1 MIDKNAVVRSNSVL
15 SRFVCMVRFEKV
27 YSSYNSYFLKKGYSQ
42 SFFRENLSHT
52 IVRKA

>member
-27 YSSYNSYFLKKGYSQ
+27 YSSYNSYSLKKDTHNP
-42 SFFRENLSHT
+42 FLEKT
-52 IVRKA
+52 

>member
-27 YSSYNSYFLKKGYSQ
+27 YSLYNSSFHTKKDTHNPFLEK
-42 SFFRENLSHT
+42 T
-52 IVRKA
+52 